1 MEPSNDREA
10 RAGSDRA
17 HVVVAGGGYVGL
29 STALALKA
37 FAPGLEVLLVDAAP
51 ADAVTRD
58 TRASAIAAAAARM
71 LARLG
76 VWERL
81 AAQAQP
87 ITRMI
92 VTDSRTEDPVRPVF
106 LTFGED
112 GEAGDGEPFA
122 HMVANRDLVGALRE
136 RARAVGVRL
145 VHATTVDGFTVEP
158 THVDV
163 ALSDGASVRAEL
175 LAAADGVNSKL
186 RARAGIGTLRWSY
199 GQKGIVATVAHERA
213 HHGRAYEHFL
223 PGGPFATLPLAGNR
237 SSLVWTEPDAVAD
250 RLVRADEF
258 TFELELERRFG
269 HVFGE
274 LTLESKPRAWPLGLT
289 LARDFV
295 RPRVALV
302 GDAAHGIHPIAG
314 QGLNLGF
321 KDAAALAQT
330 VVDAHRIGLDVG
342 SIDVLERYQR
352 WRRFDTVRMGAVTDV
367 LNRLFSNDI
376 GPVRLVRQIGLGL
389 VDRMP
394 SLKRAFIDQ
403 AAGRGGASPA
413 LLRGEAI

>member
-1 MEPSNDREA
+1 M
-10 RAGSDRA
+10 DRA

-29 STALALKA
+29 STALAMKA
-37 FAPGLEVLLVDAAP
+37 SAPGLDVVLVDAAP

-71 LARLG
+71 LDRLG

-81 AAQAQP
+81 AGGAQP
-87 ITRMI
+87 ITEMI

-106 LTFGED
+106 LTFGE
-112 GEAGDGEPFA
+112 AGDPTAGEPFA
-122 HMVANRDLVGALRE
+122 HMVQNRDLVAALRE
-136 RARAVGVRL
+136 RAQAEGVRL
-145 VHATTVDGFTVEP
+145 VHATTVDGFRVEP

-163 ALSDGASVRAEL
+163 DLSDGATLRAEL

-186 RARAGIGTLRWSY
+186 RALAGIGTLRWSY
-199 GQKGIVATVAHERA
+199 GQKGIVATVAHE
-213 HHGRAYEHFL
+213 HPHEGRAFEHFL
-223 PGGPFATLPLAGNR
+223 PGGPFATLPLPGNR

-269 HVFGE
+269 PRFGE

-330 VVDAHRIGLDVG
+330 VVEAHRIGLDVG
-342 SIDVLERYQR
+342 ALNVLENYQR

-376 GPVRLVRQIGLGL
+376 APVRLARQFGLGL

-394 SLKRAFIDQ
+394 ALKRAFIEQ
-403 AAGRGGASPA
+403 AAGRSATAPA
-413 LLRGEAI
+413 LLQGRPI